1 MGGMEMMLKSLGF
14 DPAQFQGFITGMQQA
29 LQKFNADLEMLKSH
43 NAQLDLKISRLE
55 DRMIELEQNQRAI
68 LASVI
73 KPENEN
79 GR

>member
-1 MGGMEMMLKSLGF
+1 MMLKSLGF

-29 LQKFNADLEMLKSH
+29 LQKFNADLELIK
-43 NAQLDLKISRLE
+43 AKQ
-55 DRMIELEQNQRAI
+55 IELEQNQRAI

-73 KPENEN
+73 KPEHEN